1 MAERCGVPA
10 DPVNDSGMAPVVY
23 LLLTTLVWPI
33 LLASLLGSPHCAAM
47 CGDLLRERTDRDAFA
62 RVLDLFRRTLP

>member
-1 MAERCGVPA
+1 
-10 DPVNDSGMAPVVY
+10 MAPVVY